1 MNGQSRDMKPWT
13 YKTRKQTSE
22 KTEEI
27 MTNGQS
33 RDMQRWAHRQ
43 KTSMEMPMVL
53 SIERTI
59 FLSRR

>member
-1 MNGQSRDMKPWT
+1 MDNLETCNLGH
-13 YKTRKQTSE
+13 TRHGKQTLE

-27 MTNGQS
+27 ITNGQS
-33 RDMQRWAHRQ
+33 RDIQPWAHRQ

-53 SIERTI
+53 SIETTI